1 MAKGTTTERERYIV
15 FQLLAAQQPANR
27 MERKRNDR
35 IWDALGLDAVATKRA
50 SYPADRPP
58 SAETFDSEVLTDY
71 EITSE
76 QRDFLIDLLDKPGL
90 TQQGARWLRRFDD
103 ELVRSRDG

>member
-1 MAKGTTTERERYIV
+1 MAKGTTTERERYIL

-35 IWDALGLDAVATKRA
+35 IWDSLGLDAVASKLA
-50 SYPADRPP
+50 GFPKDRPP
-58 SAETFDSEVLTDY
+58 SVEVFDDALLSEY

-76 QRDFLIDLLDKPGL
+76 QRDFLIELLDKPGL

-103 ELVRSRDG
+103 ELVKSRDG

>member
-1 MAKGTTTERERYIV
+1 MAKGTTTERERYIL

-35 IWDALGLDAVATKRA
+35 IWDALGLDGVAIKRA
-50 SYPADRPP
+50 GFPPDRPP
-58 SAETFDSEVLTDY
+58 AVETFDSEHVAEY

-90 TQQGARWLRRFDD
+90 TQSGARWLRRFDD
-103 ELVRSRDG
+103 ELVKGRDG